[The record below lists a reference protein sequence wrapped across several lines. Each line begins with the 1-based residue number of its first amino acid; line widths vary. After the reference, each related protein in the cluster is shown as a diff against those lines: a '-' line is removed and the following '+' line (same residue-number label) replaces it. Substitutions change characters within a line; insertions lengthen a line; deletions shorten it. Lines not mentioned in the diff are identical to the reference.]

1 MKRILTF
8 ILISLLGA
16 FTAHAQGT
24 VETIK
29 PETTEND
36 IVREIDSMDIEGEF
50 YCNVTVHIKSTP
62 QSQYVTPSVKVKI
75 VETATGK
82 TVFSKTLKGSY
93 LFLFSDG
100 QIQIGKRSLR
110 QIAISKPGKGS
121 AGIIRI
127 KEGIWL

>member
-16 FTAHAQGT
+16 FTASAQGT

-29 PETTEND
+29 PETAEND
-36 IVREIDSMDIEGEF
+36 IARDIDSIDIEGDF
-50 YCNVTVHIKSTP
+50 YCNVTVHIKSIP
-62 QSQYVTPSVKVKI
+62 QSRYVTPSVKVKI
-75 VETATGK
+75 VEKTTGK

-100 QIQIGKRSLR
+100 QIQVGKHNLR
-110 QIAISKPGKGS
+110 QIAISKSGKNS
-121 AGIIRI
+121 AGIVRV

>member
-8 ILISLLGA
+8 ILISLLCA
-16 FTAHAQGT
+16 FTASAQST

-29 PETTEND
+29 PENTEKD
-36 IVREIDSMDIEGEF
+36 IVRNVDSIDIEGDF
-50 YCNVTVHIKSTP
+50 YCDVTVHIKSMP
-62 QSQYVTPSVKVKI
+62 KSRYVNPYVNVKI
-75 VETATGK
+75 VETRTGK
-82 TVFSKTLKGSY
+82 TVFSKILKGSY

-100 QIQIGKRSLR
+100 QIQVGKHNLR